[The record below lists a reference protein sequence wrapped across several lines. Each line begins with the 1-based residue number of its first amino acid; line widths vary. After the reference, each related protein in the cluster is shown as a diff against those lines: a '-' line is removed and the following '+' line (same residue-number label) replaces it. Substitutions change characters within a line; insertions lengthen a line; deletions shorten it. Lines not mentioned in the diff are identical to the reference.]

1 LEIISGY
8 AWLKILGFSRVGGQI
23 ALSHMPSGPYFGK
36 KQRVGPQMMGP
47 HPRVSRFGI
56 IEMTRQRVRPS
67 FESSNHVACSCC
79 EGTGWVKSPTSAG
92 IEILRRLRGEL
103 GQRQKKTC
111 EITTGPDVIKYLCTD
126 RGKILA
132 NFEKDYNKKI
142 VVKNDPKFGSD
153 KYTIRY
159 K

>member
-1 LEIISGY
+1 MELE
-8 AWLKILGFSRVGGQI
+8 GFVKEC
-23 ALSHMPSGPYFGK
+23 LSTDKAKSWIT
-36 KQRVGPQMMGP
+36 
-47 HPRVSRFGI
+47 RVSRFGI

-111 EITTGPDVIKYLCTD
+111 EIITGPDVTNYLCKD
-126 RGKILA
+126 RQKHLIDL
-132 NFEKDYNKKI
+132 EKQYNKKI
-142 VVKNDPKFGSD
+142 LVKNDPKLGSD

>member
-1 LEIISGY
+1 MPNRRKLEGVV
-8 AWLKILGFSRVGGQI
+8 KDC
-23 ALSHMPSGPYFGK
+23 LSTDKAKSWIT
-36 KQRVGPQMMGP
+36 
-47 HPRVSRFGI
+47 RVSRFGI

-111 EITTGPDVIKYLCTD
+111 EIITGPDVTNYLCRD
-126 RGKILA
+126 RQKHLIDL
-132 NFEKDYNKKI
+132 EKQYNKKI
-142 VVKNDPKFGSD
+142 LVKNDPKLGSD

-159 K
+159 I